1 MEPSDLKVLVGC
13 ETSGIV
19 RQAFNAL
26 GFDAWSCDILPSDD
40 QTNKHI
46 QDDIRNALKMDS
58 WDLICIMHPPCT
70 RLCVSGARWLH
81 ELAPSA
87 AAQGKTLEDIWN
99 DLEEGCKLFADC
111 WNADAPCIAVE
122 NPIMHYH
129 AKDRIEKY
137 SNRPFPRKANQII
150 HPWHFAT
157 NDNQDDNQKKQ
168 TCFWLHNLPA
178 LERTGT
184 LDGTTA
190 RDDVHKA
197 APSAERWKIRSKFFP
212 RVAEQMAAQWGLAAL
227 QQKGSVI

>member
-1 MEPSDLKVLVGC
+1 MQPSDLKVLVGC

-19 RQAFNAL
+19 RQAFNRL

-46 QDDIRNALKMDS
+46 QDDIRNALTMDS

-70 RLCVSGARWLH
+70 RLCNSGVKWLRILSNKAKA
-81 ELAPSA
+81 EN
-87 AAQGKTLEDIWN
+87 KTLEDVWN
-99 DLEEGCKLFADC
+99 DLDEGCKLFSDC

-122 NPIMHYH
+122 NPVMHKH
-129 AKDRIEKY
+129 AKTLIQKY
-137 SNRPFPRKANQII
+137 SDREFSWNASQII

-157 NDNQDDNQKKQ
+157 DDHQDDNQKKQ

-197 APSAERWKIRSKFFP
+197 APSKDRWKIRSKFFP

-227 QQKGSVI
+227 QQKGSAI